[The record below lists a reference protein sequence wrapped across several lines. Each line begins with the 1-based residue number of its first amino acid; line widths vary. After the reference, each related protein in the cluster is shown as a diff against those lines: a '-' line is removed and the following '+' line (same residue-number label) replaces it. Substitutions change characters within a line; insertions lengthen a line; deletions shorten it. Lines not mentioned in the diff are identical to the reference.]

1 MMKIILILLS
11 IFAALIAVI
20 TVLYLVQSKSRKR
33 FIKHTVRQVPYL
45 IGRYFA

>member
-1 MMKIILILLS
+1 MKIILIILS
-11 IFAALIAVI
+11 IFAVIIAGF

>member
-11 IFAALIAVI
+11 IFTVIIAGLTI
-20 TVLYLVQSKSRKR
+20 LYLIQSKSRKR
-33 FIKHTVRQVPYL
+33 FIKNMARQVPYL